1 MSHYATL
8 QFLTIAS
15 AVVLGNTTSTSI
27 SESTTTSSTSA
38 SSSSSS
44 ASSSSPSSLGAIPAL
59 LQSSLSRHLVVSPS
73 IRGAQT
79 TNNNDRSTSA
89 AQQQEEQHDQQ
100 QQLHHDEE
108 EQDIMALSSC
118 QSDMMELERNTD
130 LSESLQSVLN
140 SFSSDFD
147 SNPLQYCSSSSTT
160 IQSSSAGGRQLDCF
174 VDFDKFSL
182 NYKSVCRD
190 FEAEYFPISLFMQCS
205 SSKSDVNLEMEL
217 ANIPTCL
224 AHQCDRVEVGIALD
238 RLLSESNGSSST
250 FSGYSCILYKKT
262 NQLYQVTSAATTT
275 TTSRGTIAIATATV
289 LFGMFNLVVAFGL

>member
-1 MSHYATL
+1 
-8 QFLTIAS
+8 
-15 AVVLGNTTSTSI
+15 
-27 SESTTTSSTSA
+27 
-38 SSSSSS
+38 
-44 ASSSSPSSLGAIPAL
+44 
-59 LQSSLSRHLVVSPS
+59 
-73 IRGAQT
+73 
-79 TNNNDRSTSA
+79 
-89 AQQQEEQHDQQ
+89 
-100 QQLHHDEE
+100 
-108 EQDIMALSSC
+108 MALSSC

-174 VDFDKFSL
+174 VDFDQFSS

-190 FEAEYFPISLFMQCS
+190 VEAEYFPISLFMQCS

-238 RLLSESNGSSST
+238 RLLSESNGRSSNNGST
-250 FSGYSCILYKKT
+250 FGGYSCNLYKKT

-275 TTSRGTIAIATATV
+275 TTSRGTIGIATATV
-289 LFGMFNLVVAFGL
+289 LFGMFNLVAFGL